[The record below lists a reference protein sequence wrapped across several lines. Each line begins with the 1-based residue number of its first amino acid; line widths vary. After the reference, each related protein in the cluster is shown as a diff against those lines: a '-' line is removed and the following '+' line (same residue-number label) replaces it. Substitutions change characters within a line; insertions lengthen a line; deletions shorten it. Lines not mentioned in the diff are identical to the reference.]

1 MAISIT
7 YTADGSKSSY
17 SIPFE
22 YLKQSFVIVT
32 KNGTKLTGG
41 SYGNTS
47 VGYYFLD
54 DKTIQLNAVPTKGD
68 LIKIYRSTSATT
80 RVVSFSDSSILK
92 SSDLN
97 VSQVQTLHI
106 AEEAKENA
114 MVLSSEGYW
123 DAKNSPMRNLT
134 AGTKDSDAVTYGQYK
149 ADAEG
154 AYRAKQDSEAI
165 LKNMQYLEEGINVTL
180 ETTVSDAKL
189 QIQKASNTAIS
200 TVVNMQDEALK
211 SIDSVKSSV
220 VSDVNTA
227 GSNAIAEVKAS
238 IGDTVTDINNAMV
251 SAVAKVNTAGTD
263 NVSQLS
269 TLYRSYKT
277 ELDNTITT
285 EVKPLVNSV
294 SGVVNEV
301 KTEKELA
308 VSTVNSTG
316 TTQSTNL
323 KNDYIGY
330 KSDLNSIVNDEVKPL
345 VNSVKNVIPEINETK
360 DTAVA
365 DIKTL
370 YTDSSG
376 ALKNQYETYK
386 GDLNKVL
393 TTDIE
398 PVVNTLNSKMDEA
411 TTLSNTLVSKINS
424 TGEDNVDLV
433 VKACEQQVAEA
444 TKQADRAM
452 QYANDASAGQLQ
464 ADWNITDTTSNAYIK
479 NKPTIPTKTSQLSND
494 SGYLTSVAWSAVTG
508 KPTFST
514 VATSGSYS
522 DLNDKPTIPSKT
534 SQLSNDSGYL
544 TSVSWGT
551 VSNKPTFSTVATS
564 GSYADLSDKPTIP
577 TKTSQ
582 LSNDSGYLT
591 SVAWSAVTGKP
602 TFASVATTGNYSDLI
617 GTPTVPTKTSQLSND
632 SGYLTSVAWGTVTGK
647 PSFASVATTGSYN
660 DLSDTPSL
668 NYLPLSGGVVTGTT
682 TFGGV
687 NISSLNI
694 SNYLFT
700 AVGNLGGSN
709 PSVDGI
715 SKDSLKFYG
724 TGTLTVKDFN
734 SNYQQVKTVQF
745 TTVPDALVLSD
756 NWKFTSG
763 SDTEITQGSV
773 LILFWFNNMG
783 YACLLKHTEE

>member
-17 SIPFE
+17 AIPFE
-22 YLKQSFVIVT
+22 YLKQSFVVVT

-54 DKTIQLNAVPTKGD
+54 DKTIQLNTVPTRGD

-80 RVVSFSDSSILK
+80 RVISFSDSSILK

-134 AGTKDSDAVTYGQYK
+134 EGTKDSDAVTYGQYK

-154 AYRAKQDSEAI
+154 AYRAKQDSETI
-165 LKNMQYLEEGINVTL
+165 LKNIQYLEEGINVTL

-200 TVVNMQDEALK
+200 SVNTLKNEAVD
-211 SIDSVKSSV
+211 SIGSTKDSV
-220 VSDVNTA
+220 VSSVNEA
-227 GSNAIAEVKAS
+227 GKSAIAEVKAS

-251 SAVAKVNTAGTD
+251 SAVAKVNTTGTD

-294 SGVVNEV
+294 SGLVNEV
-301 KTEKELA
+301 KSEKELA

-323 KNDYIGY
+323 KNDYIVY
-330 KSDLNSIVNDEVKPL
+330 KNDLNSIVNDEVKPL

-365 DIKTL
+365 DIKAL

-464 ADWNITDTTSNAYIK
+464 ADWSVTDTTSNAYIK
-479 NKPTIPTKTSQLSND
+479 NKPTIPSKTSQLSND
-494 SGYLTSVAWSAVTG
+494 SGYLTSVSWSAVTS
-508 KPTFST
+508 KPTFAS
-514 VATSGSYS
+514 VATSGSYN
-522 DLNDKPTIPSKT
+522 DLSDKPTIPSKT

-551 VSNKPTFSTVATS
+551 VSNKPTFASVATS
-564 GSYADLSDKPTIP
+564 GSYTDLSDK
-577 TKTSQ
+577 
-582 LSNDSGYLT
+582 
-591 SVAWSAVTGKP
+591 
-602 TFASVATTGNYSDLI
+602 
-617 GTPTVPTKTSQLSND
+617 PTVPTKTSQLSND
-632 SGYLTSVAWGTVTGK
+632 SGYLTSVSWSAVTGKPTFANVATTGNYSDLIGAPTVPTKTSQLSNDSGYLTSVSWSTVTGK

-668 NYLPLSGGVVTGTT
+668 DFLPLSGGTVTGDC
-682 TFGGV
+682 TFNRFYVTDFRV
-687 NISSLNI
+687 NYVSSYTANTLSGSSI
-694 SNYLFT
+694 TLSGSTRDSNKY
-700 AVGNLGGSN
+700 
-709 PSVDGI
+709 I
-715 SKDSLKFYG
+715 G
-724 TGTLTVKDFN
+724 TGTLTVNDFWGN
-734 SNYQQVKTVQF
+734 CQQVKTIKFV
-745 TTVPDALVLSD
+745 TVPDSLILGD

-763 SDTEITQGSV
+763 SDTEITSGSI
-773 LILFWFNNMG
+773 LILFWCIDTG
-783 YACLLKHTEE
+783 YACLIKQTEE